1 MEAWGAALGPQAA
14 ALSFQQ
20 PLDLSTPFRA
30 AALLNALEQAACRA
44 AGVALGQLQLAS
56 CWPGA
61 SLAGGGRGGLV
72 VPVTGLLLQ
81 GALFDGYSLTAVQQ
95 VRLSSWGCSICDTMC
110 YAGSALGA

>member
-20 PLDLSTPFRA
+20 PLDLSTPFRP

-56 CWPGA
+56 CWQGA
-61 SLAGGGRGGLV
+61 GQAGGGLV

-95 VRLSSWGCSICDTMC
+95 VSMGSGGRSIYIQKNG
-110 YAGSALGA
+110 YA